1 MQNQEGQQQ
10 PPVMMSLL
18 EKYSK
23 MDSQIDYVRQETA
36 KVQLEIQRR
45 QTKTQEL
52 FEEREQMKQLQ
63 ECTLQQ
69 QLDLTNGAEKALQ
82 KIHQI
87 AEERAQAESKREE
100 AQARLDRMKQRSND
114 YRQQFFQGSRTFRSQ
129 CKRLKMTGQSLGL
142 LNAPLAAHA
151 LVNQPHL
158 VQVFEEPDND
168 YDGGDDLE
176 YTHAL
181 EKKLQELEKS
191 HVESKRECD
200 EWQVKKDRLTERSN
214 KRTTQQANL
223 QAQLDR
229 LLKDVQKIQGQI
241 QTVQA
246 QASKNAQRSKNGLQ
260 SMDPAPTRGTY
271 ISIT

>member
-23 MDSQIDYVRQETA
+23 MDSQMDYVRQETA
-36 KVQLEIQRR
+36 KVQLEIQQR

-63 ECTLQQ
+63 ERTLQQ
-69 QLDLTNGAEKALQ
+69 QLDLTNGAEMALQ

-114 YRQQFFQGSRTFRSQ
+114 YRQQFLQASRTFRSQ
-129 CKRLKMTGQSLGL
+129 CKRLKMTGQSLGM

-168 YDGGDDLE
+168 HDGGDDLE
-176 YTHAL
+176 YANAL
-181 EKKLQELEKS
+181 KKSQELEKS
-191 HVESKRECD
+191 RVESKRERD

-214 KRTTQQANL
+214 KRKTQQANL

-229 LLKDVQKIQGQI
+229 LLNDVQKIQGQI

-246 QASKNAQRSKNGLQ
+246 QASRNSQQSKNDLQ